1 MPWDLFGFTVSRKK
15 AQKSV
20 EPAGG
25 GKQLP
30 SFVAPDAEDGST
42 PIQMGA
48 YYGHYVDLDGNLK
61 NDIDQIKQYRSM
73 SLHAEIESAIDDII
87 NEAIVTEEGT
97 PTVKVLLD
105 DLEQPETIKKK
116 IREEFDHILRLLDF
130 NNRGYEIFRRWY
142 VDGKLFQH
150 IIVDPKNKKSG
161 IQEVRQIDSTKIRKI
176 QQIKKEKDPGSEVEI
191 IKKVEEFYMYSDK
204 GPGGPM
210 QDTQGLKIHPDA
222 ISYIHSGLYDSARKL
237 VISYLHKAIKP
248 LNQLRMIEDAVV
260 IYRIA
265 RAPER
270 RIFYVDVGSLPKT
283 KAEEYVKD
291 IMNRYRNKLVYDANT
306 GELKDERKYMSMLE
320 DFWMPRREGGKGT
333 EISTLDGGQN
343 LGEMEDVDYF
353 KKKLYRA
360 LNVPISRLESDN
372 GFNMGRAS
380 EITRDEL
387 KFSKFVSKLRS
398 KFNGIFFQLLE
409 KQLVLKGVIREDEW
423 DDIKHDIRL
432 DYLRDSH
439 FTELKNAE
447 LLENRLQILGD
458 IDQYV
463 GRYFSADWVRSNVLM
478 QDEEEIEKIDK
489 QIQEEKMSGK
499 AGGERDAEQIRYR
512 IEALETLD
520 QYIGK
525 YYSLGWVRQNI
536 LMQSEEEIDVMDK
549 QIKKELDMGIGP
561 DTPSKGT

>member
-15 AQKSV
+15 AEKSV

-30 SFVAPDAEDGST
+30 SFVAPDAEDGAT

-105 DLEQPETIKKK
+105 DLDQPESIKKK

-142 VDGKLFQH
+142 VDGKLYQH
-150 IIVDPKNKKSG
+150 IIVDPKNKKAG

-191 IKKVEEFYMYSDK
+191 IKKVEEFFMYSDK

-222 ISYIHSGLYDSARKL
+222 ISYIHSGLYDSARRL

-423 DDIKHDIRL
+423 DGIKHDIRL

-463 GRYFSADWVRSNVLM
+463 GRYFSADWVRQNVLM
-478 QDEEEIEKIDK
+478 QDEEEMEKIDK

-536 LMQSEEEIDVMDK
+536 LMQSDEEIAAMDK

>member
-1 MPWDLFGFTVSRKK
+1 MPWDLFGFTVSRNK

-20 EPAGG
+20 APAGG

-30 SFVAPDAEDGST
+30 SFVAPDAEDGAT

-48 YYGHYVDLDGNLK
+48 YFGHYVDLDGNLK

-105 DLEQPETIKKK
+105 DLDQPESIKKK
-116 IREEFDHILRLLDF
+116 IREEFEHILRLLDF

-150 IIVDPKNKKSG
+150 IIVDPKNKKGG

-176 QQIKKEKDPGSEVEI
+176 QQIKKEKDPGSEIEI
-191 IKKVEEFYMYSDK
+191 VKKVEEFYMYSDK

-222 ISYIHSGLYDSARKL
+222 ISYIHSGLYDSARRL

-291 IMNRYRNKLVYDANT
+291 IMNRYKNKLVYDANT

-409 KQLVLKGVIREDEW
+409 KQLILKGIIREDEW
-423 DDIKHDIRL
+423 PDIKHEIRL

-447 LLENRLQILGD
+447 LLENRLSILSD

-489 QIQEEKMSGK
+489 QIHEEKMSGA

-536 LMQSEEEIDVMDK
+536 LMQSEEEIEVMDK
-549 QIKKELDMGIGP
+549 EIKKELDMGIGP

>member
-15 AQKSV
+15 AEKSV

-30 SFVAPDAEDGST
+30 SFVAPDAEDGAT

-105 DLEQPETIKKK
+105 DLDQPESIKKK

-142 VDGKLFQH
+142 VDGKLYQH
-150 IIVDPKNKKSG
+150 IIVDPKNKKAG

-191 IKKVEEFYMYSDK
+191 IKKVEEFFMYSDK

-222 ISYIHSGLYDSARKL
+222 ISYIHSGLYDSARRL

-423 DDIKHDIRL
+423 DSIKHDIRL

-463 GRYFSADWVRSNVLM
+463 GRYFSADWVRQNVLM
-478 QDEEEIEKIDK
+478 QDEEEMEKIDK

-536 LMQSEEEIDVMDK
+536 LMQSDEEIAAMDK

>member
-15 AQKSV
+15 AEKSIV
-20 EPAGG
+20 PAGG

-30 SFVAPDAEDGST
+30 SFVAPDAEDGAT

-105 DLEQPETIKKK
+105 DLDQPESIKKK
-116 IREEFDHILRLLDF
+116 IREEFEHILRLLDF

-150 IIVDPKNKKSG
+150 IIVDPKNKKGG

-176 QQIKKEKDPGSEVEI
+176 QQIKKEKDPGSEIEI

-222 ISYIHSGLYDSARKL
+222 ISYIHSGLYDSARRL

-409 KQLVLKGVIREDEW
+409 KQLILKGIIREDEW
-423 DDIKHDIRL
+423 PDIKHEIRL

-463 GRYFSADWVRSNVLM
+463 GRYFSADWVRQNVLM
-478 QDEEEIEKIDK
+478 QDEEEMEKIDK

-536 LMQSEEEIDVMDK
+536 LMQSDEEIAAMDK